1 MKTIAELWD
10 SAIVFTQAQAS
21 CPFGQRVQT
30 LPEDNPFLAKLLKL
44 LMAQPDV
51 EELSVSEDQIQ
62 DAV

>member
-1 MKTIAELWD
+1 M
-10 SAIVFTQAQAS
+10 
-21 CPFGQRVQT
+21 
-30 LPEDNPFLAKLLKL
+30 LPEDNPFPAKLLKL